1 MTLWGVTITA
11 NAPLFLLGIPLGAA
25 LLVYIFRARGSGSSI
40 VTSTLLLL
48 SKLPQYMP
56 ARRRFIPPLQFW
68 IELAALILL
77 SLAAARL
84 ISSESGSRIAVVIDS
99 SKSMATLITAGEPRL
114 AVAKRLATADVAQS
128 LPTTR
133 FSVFS
138 ASDSLKPITT
148 PGLSSAAAIRAITT
162 ITQGHSPDQLQQ
174 FIGALANSRE
184 YNRIWVYTDKT
195 SEPASTDTSL
205 KIISIP
211 SDTSALTNIWIHS
224 VTLGGKSA
232 TPSIEAE
239 LLASSKAPVS
249 TSVVAT
255 CTKPTSRDTFELPA
269 VTKAITPGQ
278 ITKISLGPITQP
290 WSYCRVSAQPSDPSL
305 ADALSIDND
314 AWIVESSTDT
324 PITLI
329 SALSSQQLGLT
340 SIPNLSVVPRSNPS
354 LAVTGHAIYHREAPR
369 ETPQQPTLVVF
380 PPKGSLP
387 WRGGTSSA
395 PERTTVGI
403 TRWATSHPLLQY
415 VQPDLLS
422 LPEASVLECP
432 DSSTPI
438 LFSPRGAVACAG
450 EESGARYVITGFELF
465 PFDGLRS
472 PTLSVF
478 TLNIMRWLFQ
488 SGSPSLSTSTLGSI
502 KLPTSSAS
510 AQTVAPRAHDIPLD
524 ASRTVTISEPG
535 VISISTPSNDGT
547 PAQLRAFNA
556 ISDTESDTSRASTLA
571 AVTSKD
577 IPPAKPREKFPLEG
591 LLAAAALV
599 VLAADLVRRIVKRSS
614 WGQV

>member
-11 NAPLFLLGIPLGAA
+11 HAPLFLLGIPLGAA

-56 ARRRFIPPLQFW
+56 ARRRFVPPLQFW

-84 ISSESGSRIAVVIDS
+84 ISSESGARIAVVIDS
-99 SKSMATLITAGEPRL
+99 SKSMATLISAGEPRL
-114 AVAKRLATADVAQS
+114 AVAKRLATADIAQS

-133 FSVFS
+133 FSVFA
-138 ASDSLKPITT
+138 ASDSLKTITT

-162 ITQGHSPDQLQQ
+162 ITQSHSPDQLQQ
-174 FIGALANSRE
+174 FVTALANSRE
-184 YNRIWVYTDKT
+184 YNRIWVYTDRS
-195 SEPASTDTSL
+195 SEPISTDTPI
-205 KIISIP
+205 KINSIP
-211 SDTSALTNIWIHS
+211 SDLLALTNIWIHS
-224 VTLGGKSA
+224 IATRGDSA

-239 LLASSKAPVS
+239 LLASGKAPVAA
-249 TSVVAT
+249 SVKAT
-255 CTKPTSRDTFELPA
+255 CTKPSSRERFDLPST
-269 VTKAITPGQ
+269 TKTIVPGQ
-278 ITKISLGPITQP
+278 ISKVSLGPITQP
-290 WSYCRVSAQPSDPSL
+290 WSYCNVSAQPQDL
-305 ADALSIDND
+305 ALVDALAIDND
-314 AWIVESSTDT
+314 AWIVQSSTDT
-324 PITLI
+324 PITLV

-340 SIPNLSVVPRSNPS
+340 AIPNLSIATRTNQS
-354 LAVTGHAIYHREAPR
+354 LPVAGQAIYHREVPPSL
-369 ETPQQPTLVVF
+369 PQQATLVVS
-380 PPKGSLP
+380 PPQGSLP
-387 WRGGTSSA
+387 WRGGRSSGA
-395 PERTTVGI
+395 ERTTSDI

-422 LPEASVLECP
+422 LPETSILECP

-450 EESGARYVITGFELF
+450 EEAGARYAITGFELF

-488 SGSPSLSTSTLGSI
+488 SGAPGLSTSSLGTI
-502 KLPTSSAS
+502 KLPTSSS
-510 AQTVAPRAHDIPLD
+510 SVQVVAPRAHELPLD
-524 ASRTVTISEPG
+524 SSRIVTISEPG
-535 VISISTPSNDGT
+535 VVSIAPSAGDTANG
-547 PAQLRAFNA
+547 QLRAFNA
-556 ISDTESDTSRASTLA
+556 ISDAESDTSRGGSVAV
-571 AVTSKD
+571 VTSKD
-577 IPPAKPREKFPLEG
+577 VPPTKPREKFPLEG
-591 LLAAAALV
+591 ILAAAALL